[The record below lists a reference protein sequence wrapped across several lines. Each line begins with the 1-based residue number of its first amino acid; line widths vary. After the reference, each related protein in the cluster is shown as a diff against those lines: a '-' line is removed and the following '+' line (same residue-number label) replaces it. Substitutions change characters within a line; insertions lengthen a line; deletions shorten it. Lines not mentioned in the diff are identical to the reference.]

1 MRVATTSERIKQA
14 MAKYSLRQADVVKR
28 CDLYSQGYG
37 VKISKS
43 ELSQYISGKFVPTQ
57 RKLSVLAAALG
68 VTEPW
73 LMGYDIDPNVIS
85 FNLTPHER
93 NVILA
98 YRQND
103 AMQEA
108 VDKLLGVEA
117 EKKTEKPG

>member
-1 MRVATTSERIKQA
+1 M
-14 MAKYSLRQADVVKR
+14 
-28 CDLYSQGYG
+28 
-37 VKISKS
+37 
-43 ELSQYISGKFVPTQ
+43 
-57 RKLSVLAAALG
+57 LAAALG